1 MSFLLEARS
10 LEELETIEEYDYFN
24 RPLLF
29 SCRNSAGQIFFAIW
43 VKETKDFELYLC
55 VPMSQQRFEYVDK
68 GTIDI
73 RDAFLKSESG
83 FVYEVKI
90 LRENSPDVISTIP
103 CEKINEKWLPPV
115 GESLKSDPQTLPVLA
130 E

>member
-1 MSFLLEARS
+1 MSFLLESRS
-10 LEELETIEEYDYFN
+10 LEELETIEEYAYFN

-29 SCRNSAGQIFFAIW
+29 SCRNSAGQIFFALWI
-43 VKETKDFELYLC
+43 KETEDFELYLC
-55 VPMSQQRFEYVDK
+55 VPMSQQRFEEVDT
-68 GTIDI
+68 GAIDI

-90 LRENSPDVISTIP
+90 LRENSPDDISTIP
-103 CEKINEKWLPPV
+103 SEKINARWLPPA
-115 GESLKSDPQTLPVLA
+115 GESLKIEQETLPVLV